1 MTIKEIETKSM
12 MAKSNLPVSD
22 FSVNTYVGCA
32 HACKYC
38 YASFMKRFTNHCEPP
53 RGGQLLLSRGNH
65 PLHPQRAAAP
75 DSYLLLNETTRQ
87 RQTHRHHEH
96 IRLLRGVAAA

>member
-1 MTIKEIETKSM
+1 MMT
-12 MAKSNLPVSD
+12 KSNLPVSD

-53 RGGQLLLSRGNH
+53 VYFYHEEIIPSTRNEQLH
-65 PLHPQRAAAP
+65 Q
-75 DSYLLLNETTRQ
+75 TR
-87 RQTHRHHEH
+87 
-96 IRLLRGVAAA
+96 ICC